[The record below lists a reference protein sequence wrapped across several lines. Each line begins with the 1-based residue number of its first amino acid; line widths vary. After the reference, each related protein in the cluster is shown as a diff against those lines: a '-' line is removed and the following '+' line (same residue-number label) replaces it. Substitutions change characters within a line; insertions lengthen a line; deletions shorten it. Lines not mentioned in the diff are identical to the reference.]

1 MSEFRTGNGADWLD
15 LLATKLGRYR
25 GRPVEMLA
33 DPAALRAWFA
43 EHGMEPAADVTGSDL
58 TATHAL
64 REALHRAAV
73 ATLDGRPVDAG
84 DLTILQGRAGRRPGR
99 GRSSGRRTAA
109 TDPSC

>member
-1 MSEFRTGNGADWLD
+1 MSDFRTGNGADWLD

-25 GRPVEMLA
+25 GQSVEMLA

-73 ATLDGRPVDAG
+73 ATLDGRPVDAR
-84 DLTILQGRAGRRPGR
+84 DLTILQDAL
-99 GRSSGRRTAA
+99 AA
-109 TDPSC
+109 DQGVDVHQ